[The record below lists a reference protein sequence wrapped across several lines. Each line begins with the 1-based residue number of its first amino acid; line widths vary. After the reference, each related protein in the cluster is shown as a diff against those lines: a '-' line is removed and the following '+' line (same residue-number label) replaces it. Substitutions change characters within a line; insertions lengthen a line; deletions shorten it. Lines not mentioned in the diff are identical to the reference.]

1 MRFTT
6 KKVMAVTLAAAMSVS
21 LVPGN
26 TGATK
31 HSSAAAQKQSM
42 VKQDRSHKGAG
53 EEEPAATEAPTVQ
66 FSKGSGTYSKVFNL
80 ELSYAA
86 DAGADI
92 YYTTDGSDPTDA
104 GNENRMLYTADGI
117 AVKDRKNDPNVLA
130 AIDPILFDSVNVK
143 VSKDH
148 KSFESTIEK
157 PADKDVDKCTII
169 KAAAQLADGTCSAV
183 ATNTYFIGEM
193 ADHIEGIRE
202 SVEAAGMDLSVMSI
216 SMDAEDLFDPAK
228 GIYVKGNIF
237 DKALEEYL
245 KGDGELWDTETCR
258 KLDANYKQKGKEWER
273 NTHIDY
279 FESNGTETTCELQ
292 QDCGIRVQG
301 NYSRSDYQKSFRL
314 YARDEYGK
322 KNFKYGFWDNAK
334 DDAGNTIKKYKKIVL
349 RNGGNCAFTTKFS
362 DSYWQSL
369 IEDIDCDKQHARPCV
384 VYLNGEY
391 WGVYILQDDFCGAYM
406 ENKHGI
412 DKDNILIY
420 KGDAEAI
427 PDLGYKLD
435 EGDLPEGVTDESYY
449 FRELEDFMSKHD
461 DLSKEEDYNAFCELV
476 DKDSA
481 LDYFATQVWINNKW
495 DWPGKNWSMW
505 RCTDAVIDPANPYAD
520 GKWRFLIYD
529 VEFGGVSGSGDARAN
544 TLRNSKLLTTGTA
557 DSESPNFD
565 KPNVRCFALLMT
577 NKEFRDAFNTRLES
591 FSQGMFEQK
600 HALAEAERYGKI
612 YEPILGQFFDRF
624 PTQNNSV
631 DNAINGGYASLR
643 CITDFLDGRA
653 SYIPTMTK
661 WVRKQF
667 GDPDPNATPTAKPSS
682 TPQPAVTPKPPT
694 PTDGVNPPLPPS
706 QRDQEIP
713 LGDGSVKILHV
724 NDIGT
729 KVLYTAYRV
738 EGVTY
743 RLKSD
748 GSFSYMAKNAEK
760 LKKKK
765 SAVIAD
771 VVVAGGKRYKVTEI
785 EDGAL
790 QGLKKLQKVTIG
802 ENVKIIG
809 KNAFKNC
816 KKLKQL
822 VITGTKLKK
831 VGKNAFKGTAKKLK
845 VSCPNKKKK
854 AYQKLIKKSGLKIK
868 TTQIKNIK
876 LKKNSKQAE
885 PVTMTSL
892 KKEDGSYTDAKSG
905 TVVTIAS
912 AEELKML
919 SEYTRAEKKT
929 SDVIFRQIADI
940 DGTGMMMHGIGET
953 TYQLVT
959 DEDGSWYRSG
969 DEQFYGTYDGGGK
982 KISNLNIAVTALDLD
997 EDADVDFSYHLGLFS
1012 CVDSAT
1018 IQNIDLRSI
1027 CFVDEKSGETFG
1039 TGIGERIFAAGI
1051 VGYAGGDSLIS
1062 GCSNYADISVKSDYT
1077 YVSGICGHTNYLQ
1090 IQDCHNYGKITASG
1104 EKEGCAA
1111 GISRYVDVSVSG
1123 CSNAGAI
1130 NASGAEMSMA
1140 FGLFYAVY
1148 GAVSGCTNT
1157 GTVTAGGTVHADG
1170 AAAGISRNC
1179 DGQMKGCVN
1188 SGDISA
1194 EQAGGVICTASN
1206 ISILDCNN
1214 KGKISGTRDAGGILA
1229 TAQHAK
1235 VSGVSNTGEVIAEKR
1250 AGGIAAMVLNSSIG
1264 NAENFA
1270 KVTSQNIAGGAVG
1283 LAIASKLVNIWNH
1296 GEISAGVSTGGI
1308 VGSADIKDVPD
1319 RFDYSYDEDSEDVAA
1334 CEFMNCIH
1342 LGTLTGE
1349 EYKGTI
1355 IAHSD
1360 KKDGLKSCYVSEES
1374 TDPAHGSDSSI
1385 VVKKISGETW
1395 KQADFIDELNR
1406 NLSDFD
1412 TIYALSMKYDAESG
1426 LRWMP
1431 AVLLEV
1437 SSFEE
1442 IGEKA
1447 LIEDSLQFQIK
1458 DAAGEEY
1465 TDMQAKSDGYRAEIV
1480 PGRTYEIYRLMKDG
1494 SRKLMES
1501 QISLTDGDSTC
1512 YYSPYFSLFR
1522 AYTDVKGEL
1531 QYDDAEDFF
1540 YVDVQ
1545 EQSLY
1550 YKKYYQ
1556 EAEEVSFPPDP
1567 TREGYDFDGW
1577 YSDPTACDENLY
1589 AALKTYT
1596 IDEFR
1601 ERYQYYLES
1610 WDEEWAEW
1618 YGDEYDSAE
1627 EFATARMVEIYGY
1640 ASLEEFEK
1648 HYNEYYENRY
1658 HVTELF
1664 QKDEDYGSFLV
1675 SNQIYARW
1683 TKKGG
1688 KPSPVPTPN
1697 TPQTTQKPS
1706 GGTSY
1711 PVLEN
1716 LQQYKDKLGA
1726 YVQKKGVI
1734 YKVNAKKKT
1743 AAVVGVS
1750 SMAVTSVSIQSTVK
1764 TGGVSYK
1771 VTAIN
1776 KKAFTGCKQL
1786 GKIRVKGKN
1795 LKKVH
1800 KKALQ
1805 GAAKKIKVSASAK
1818 IRKLF

>member
-6 KKVMAVTLAAAMSVS
+6 KRMIAVMLAAAMSVS
-21 LVPGN
+21 LAPGN
-26 TGATK
+26 PGMAS
-31 HSSAAAQKQSM
+31 HSSAAGKKQSAM
-42 VKQDRSHKGAG
+42 EQKSSGKGAG
-53 EEEPAATEAPTVQ
+53 EELPAATEAPRVQ
-66 FSKGSGTYSKVFNL
+66 FSKGSGTYGETFHL
-80 ELSYAA
+80 ELSYAE
-86 DAGADI
+86 DANAPI
-92 YYTTDGSDPTDA
+92 YYTTDGSDPADTTNA
-104 GNENRMLYTADGI
+104 NRMLYTTDGI
-117 AVKDRKNDPNVLA
+117 TVKDRKNDSNVLA
-130 AIDPILFDSVNVK
+130 AMDPILFDSVNVK

-157 PADKDVDKCTII
+157 PADKDVDKCTVI
-169 KAAAQLADGTCSAV
+169 KAVAQLKDGTCSAA

-193 ADHIEGIRE
+193 ADHIKGIRQ

-245 KGDGELWDTETCR
+245 KGNGELWDTETCR

-334 DDAGNTIKKYKKIVL
+334 DDAGNTIEKYKKIVL

-369 IEDIDCDKQHARPCV
+369 IEDIDCDKQHARPCA

-449 FRELEDFMSKHD
+449 FRDLEDFMSKHD
-461 DLSKEEDYNAFCELV
+461 DLSKEEDYAAFCELV

-529 VEFGGVSGSGDARAN
+529 VEFGGVSGSSDARAN

-557 DSESPNFD
+557 DSDSPNFD

-577 NKEFRDAFNTRLES
+577 NKEFRDAFNVRLES
-591 FSQGMFEQK
+591 FSQGMFEQQ
-600 HALAEAERYGKI
+600 HALSEAERYGKI
-612 YEPILGQFFDRF
+612 YEPILGQFFARF
-624 PTQNNSV
+624 PTKNNSV

-653 SYIPTMTK
+653 NYIPTMTK

-667 GDPDPNATPTAKPSS
+667 GDIDPNATPTPAPTAKPSS
-682 TPQPAVTPKPPT
+682 VPPKPT
-694 PTDGVNPPLPPS
+694 ASADGVPATLSPER
-706 QRDQEIP
+706 RDQEIP
-713 LGDGSVKILHV
+713 LEDGSVKILHV
-724 NDIGT
+724 NAEGT

-771 VVVAGGKRYKVTEI
+771 VAVAGGKRYKVTEI

-845 VSCPNKKKK
+845 ISCPNKKKK

-868 TTQIKNIK
+868 TTKINKIT

-885 PVTMTSL
+885 PITMTSL
-892 KKEDGSYTDAKSG
+892 KKEDGSYTDANSSE
-905 TVVTIAS
+905 VVTIAS

-919 SEYTRAEKKT
+919 SEYTRAKKRT
-929 SDVIFRQIADI
+929 SGITFRQIADI
-940 DGTGMMMHGIGET
+940 DGTGMMMHGIGEP
-953 TYQLVT
+953 TYELVT
-959 DEDGSWYRSG
+959 DEDGTWYRSG
-969 DEQFYGTYDGGGK
+969 EEQFHGTYDGDGK
-982 KISNLNIAVTALDLD
+982 KISNLNIAVTAFDLD
-997 EDADVDFSYHLGLFS
+997 ADAEFHYYLGLFS
-1012 CVDSAT
+1012 WVESAT

-1027 CFVDEKSGETFG
+1027 CFVDEKSGGAFG
-1039 TGIGERIFAAGI
+1039 AGINENIFAAGI
-1051 VGYAGGDSLIS
+1051 VGYAGGESLIS
-1062 GCSNYADISVKSDYT
+1062 GCSNYADISIKSDHT
-1077 YVSGICGHTNYLQ
+1077 YVAGICGHTGYLQ
-1090 IQDCHNYGKITASG
+1090 IQDCHNYGEITAAG
-1104 EKEGCAA
+1104 EIEGCAA

-1123 CSNAGAI
+1123 CSNAAAI
-1130 NASGAEMSMA
+1130 YATGSKESDAY
-1140 FGLFYAVY
+1140 GLFNAVA
-1148 GAVSGCTNT
+1148 GTVSDCTNT
-1157 GTVTAGGTVHADG
+1157 GTVTAGRTAGADG
-1170 AAAGISRNC
+1170 TAAGISRSC
-1179 DGQMKGCVN
+1179 EGQMKRCAN

-1194 EQAGGVICTASN
+1194 ERAAGVIYMASDN
-1206 ISILDCNN
+1206 SVFDCSNR
-1214 KGKISGTRDAGGILA
+1214 GKVSGTSEAGGILA
-1229 TAQHAK
+1229 TAKYAR
-1235 VSGVSNTGEVIAEKR
+1235 VSGASNMGDVTAGKW
-1250 AGGIAAMVLNSSIG
+1250 AGGIVAMAYDSDIS

-1270 KVTSQNIAGGAVG
+1270 RVSSGNMAGGAAG
-1283 LAIASKLVNIWNH
+1283 HAMMSRFVNMWNH
-1296 GEISAGVSTGGI
+1296 GEISAPDSAGGI
-1308 VGSADIKDVPD
+1308 VGSADQKDISGKT
-1319 RFDYSYDEDSEDVAA
+1319 DYIFVDLKNVAA
-1334 CEFMNCIH
+1334 CVFMNCIH
-1342 LGTLTGE
+1342 LGMLSGDG
-1349 EYKGTI
+1349 KKASV

-1360 KKDGLKSCYVSEES
+1360 KKDMLQACYALEES
-1374 TDPAHGSDSSI
+1374 TDPAHGSGSSI
-1385 VVKKISGETW
+1385 TLQKISVDRW
-1395 KQADFIDELNR
+1395 KQADFIEELNR

-1412 TIYALSMKYDAESG
+1412 TIYGLSMKHDAEG
-1426 LRWMP
+1426 GIQWGP
-1431 AVLLEV
+1431 ALLLEIDTY
-1437 SSFEE
+1437 EE
-1442 IGEKA
+1442 KEEKA
-1447 LIEDSLQFQIK
+1447 QIEEKLQFQIK
-1458 DAAGEEY
+1458 DTAGEEY
-1465 TDMQAKSDGYRAEIV
+1465 IDLQAKRNGYLAEVV

-1494 SRKLMES
+1494 SRKPMGS
-1501 QISLTDGDSTC
+1501 PISLTDGDSTC

-1531 QYDDAEDFF
+1531 LYDDAEDFF

-1556 EAEEVSFPPDP
+1556 EAEEVSLPPDP
-1567 TREGYDFDGW
+1567 VKEGYDFAGW
-1577 YSDPTACDENLY
+1577 YTDPSVCDESMY
-1589 AALKTYT
+1589 DTFKTQT
-1596 IDEFR
+1596 IEEFH
-1601 ERYQYYLES
+1601 ENYQSYIES
-1610 WDEEWAEW
+1610 WDEEWSEW
-1618 YGDEYDSAE
+1618 YGDQYDSAE
-1627 EFATARMVEIYGY
+1627 EFAVARMKNRYGY
-1640 ASLEEFEK
+1640 ASLEEFEQ
-1648 HYNEYYENRY
+1648 HYDEYYEENYR
-1658 HVTELF
+1658 VTELVR
-1664 QKDEDYGSFLV
+1664 QDGDYGSYLV
-1675 SNQIYARW
+1675 SSKVYAGW

-1688 KPSPVPTPN
+1688 KPSPAPTL
-1697 TPQTTQKPS
+1697 KPS

-1716 LQQYKDKLGA
+1716 LQQYKDKPGA

-1734 YKVNAKKKT
+1734 YKVNTKKKT

-1750 SMAVTSVSIQSTVK
+1750 SKAVISVTVQSAVK
-1764 TGGVSYK
+1764 TGGVNYK